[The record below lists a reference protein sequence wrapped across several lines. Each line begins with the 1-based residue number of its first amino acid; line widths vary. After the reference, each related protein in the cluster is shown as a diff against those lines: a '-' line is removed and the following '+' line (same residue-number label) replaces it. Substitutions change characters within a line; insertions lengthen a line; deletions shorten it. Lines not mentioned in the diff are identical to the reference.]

1 MDGGGG
7 GGGRGGSGG
16 GVRGG
21 GSGGRRTESQNVAA
35 WTVGLRCW
43 LTHPRGLATDDD
55 SSTSAAAAAGTGQS
69 TDMEPLG
76 SSLCVSP
83 FL

>member
-1 MDGGGG
+1 MEWGGGG
-7 GGGRGGSGG
+7 VG
-16 GVRGG
+16 GVGG
-21 GSGGRRTESQNVAA
+21 VEEDAESQNVAT
-35 WTVGLRCW
+35 WTVGLRRW

-55 SSTSAAAAAGTGQS
+55 SSTSSSAAAGTGHS